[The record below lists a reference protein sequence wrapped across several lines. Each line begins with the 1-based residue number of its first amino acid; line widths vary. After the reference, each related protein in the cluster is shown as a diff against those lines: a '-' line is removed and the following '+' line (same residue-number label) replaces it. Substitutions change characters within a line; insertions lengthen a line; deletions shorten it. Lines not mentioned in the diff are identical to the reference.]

1 MKRWIIALALLTGPT
16 LQAQAQALPGSTL
29 VCQASPATPVPCSAE
44 QVRALVNQWFS
55 LQDSQTRTENLL
67 ALLDPQG
74 WQLNFPEGELHAPA
88 DFNIWWHAFLHRC
101 PRSTHEIS
109 NLQVEATDKGYEA
122 RMDVD
127 WNGEAGAT
135 ISSFQRWEVRDNG
148 GVPVIHSMH
157 VVFK

>member
-1 MKRWIIALALLTGPT
+1 MKRWIMILAFLTVSV
-16 LQAQAQALPGSTL
+16 QAQALPGNTL
-29 VCQASPATPVPCSAE
+29 VSQASPATPVACSAE

-101 PRSTHEIS
+101 PHSTHEIS
-109 NLQVEATDKGYEA
+109 NLQVQATDKGYEA

-127 WNGEAGAT
+127 WNGEAGLT
-135 ISSFQRWEVRDNG
+135 ISSFQRWQVRDVG
-148 GVPVIHSMH
+148 GVPMIHSMR
-157 VVFK
+157 VIYK